1 MGIKHTTSSFQAV
14 LADLR
19 TTRISNGLPSPTE
32 ILQGRNLV
40 TKAQADVDIK
50 AIRSLLQ
57 ERQLKMT
64 LAHNQSKRAKRVRPL
79 MVGERCYFL
88 GPNNRWIDAFVVGVT
103 DSGRSYDTWV
113 EVTGDSLM
121 RNYSHIR
128 PKSPDIPMMYDSFL
142 WKTQS
147 LQHHAIRIHHLPA
160 KNSVLKGVHL
170 NKQLANCNVTA
181 GPKTVLSEPCMKV
194 KQTNTS
200 QVLVSETVP
209 PLRVQ
214 PSR

>member
-1 MGIKHTTSSFQAV
+1 M
-14 LADLR
+14 
-19 TTRISNGLPSPTE
+19 PSPTE

-79 MVGERCYFL
+79 MVGERCYVL
-88 GPNNRWIDAFVVGVT
+88 GQNYRWIDTFVVGVT

-121 RNYSHIR
+121 RNCSHIR
-128 PKSPDIPMMYDSFL
+128 PKSPDIPMMHDSFL
-142 WKTQS
+142 WENSVSSAPCDKNTPS
-147 LQHHAIRIHHLPA
+147 RS
-160 KNSVLKGVHL
+160 KNSVLKGVHP

-200 QVLVSETVP
+200 QVLVSEAVP